1 MSEHGGDGAWI
12 GVDLDGTLAYYDE
25 WDGGRIG
32 APIPAMVD
40 RVKRWLSESKTVR
53 IVTARVSNDAS
64 PEERGEQRRRIAK
77 WCEEHLGRVLT
88 VTCEKDFGMLE
99 LWDDRVVQVVKNTGL
114 TKEEAAG
121 GVGAAGTAVALL
133 AGTTLAEPGRCAH
146 VLVVSV
152 NKEEALC
159 CICREPLP
167 GNGCGI
173 TVKSPL

>member
-12 GVDLDGTLAYYDE
+12 GVDLDGTLAYYDG

-32 APIPAMVD
+32 APVPAMVE
-40 RVKRWLSESKTVR
+40 RVKGWLAEGKSVR

-64 PEERGEQRRRIAK
+64 PPERVEQRVWIQR
-77 WCEEHLGRVLT
+77 WCQEHIGRVLT
-88 VTCEKDFGMLE
+88 VTCEKDFGMVE
-99 LWDDRVVQVVKNTGL
+99 LWDDRCVQVVKNTGL

-133 AGTTLAEPGRCAH
+133 TGTILAEPGRCAH

-152 NKEEALC
+152 NREEAFC
-159 CICREPLP
+159 CVCRAPLP
-167 GNGCGI
+167 GNACGI